1 MNSTDAILT
10 ILFST
15 TPYRLNQDIPSRDR
29 KILSSLW
36 RQITSGHF
44 LTENQAN
51 LLVKIFK
58 ENLSLLDFNDTKIL
72 NLIDTPVWSQSFR
85 KVEQIRKLYISDDEE
100 KTITIEFSY
109 NKRVK
114 EQLSKITKEIDGFI
128 SSVSTKKF
136 NISLTEK
143 NVLIIVK
150 NLKNLNFEIDQ
161 KITDF
166 YQEITAILKA
176 KENIFELSKI
186 ENKKLISNL
195 SEDVGNTDHASTLLL
210 EDRKIRYQ
218 YSISSKISPSGLAEK
233 LAIRTSPKV
242 FINKKTTELSE
253 IVESLVNLKRLPIL
267 FIFSG
272 HESKDS
278 IQDLQNLSASLEK
291 NSINSDIGIYFRFDN
306 ITDSNKEFNETVNL
320 LNYNSV
326 LSPDTKIVG
335 LANNKLP
342 KFIMKEKWRPNSV
355 ISFTNNFKNN
365 KTSVYC
371 DNVDLI
377 IYYHDRE
384 PLGDINAIV

>member
-58 ENLSLLDFNDTKIL
+58 ENLSLLDFTDTKIL

-85 KVEQIRKLYISDDEE
+85 TVEQVRKLYISDDEE

>member
-85 KVEQIRKLYISDDEE
+85 KVEQVRKLYISDDEE

-233 LAIRTSPKV
+233 IAIRTSPKV

>member
-85 KVEQIRKLYISDDEE
+85 KVEQVRKLYISDDEE

>member
-85 KVEQIRKLYISDDEE
+85 TVEQIRKLYISDDEE

-218 YSISSKISPSGLAEK
+218 YSISSKISPSGLTEK
-233 LAIRTSPKV
+233 IAIRTSPKV

-365 KTSVYC
+365 KTSVYF

>member
-58 ENLSLLDFNDTKIL
+58 ENLSLLDLNDTKIL

-233 LAIRTSPKV
+233 IAIRTSPKV

-253 IVESLVNLKRLPIL
+253 IVGSLVNLKRLPIL

>member
-58 ENLSLLDFNDTKIL
+58 ENLSLLDFTDTKIL

-85 KVEQIRKLYISDDEE
+85 TVEQVRKLYISDDEE

-342 KFIMKEKWRPNSV
+342 KFIMKEKWRPKSV

>member
-58 ENLSLLDFNDTKIL
+58 ENLSLLDLNDTKIL

-218 YSISSKISPSGLAEK
+218 YSISSKISPSGLTEK
-233 LAIRTSPKV
+233 IAVRTSPKV

-267 FIFSG
+267 FVFSG